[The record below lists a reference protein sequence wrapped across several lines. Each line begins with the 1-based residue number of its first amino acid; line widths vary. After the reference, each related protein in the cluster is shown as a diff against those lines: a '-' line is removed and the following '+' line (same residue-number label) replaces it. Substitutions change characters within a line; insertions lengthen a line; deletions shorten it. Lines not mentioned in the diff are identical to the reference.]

1 MTIRQDRTFSFHYR
15 VKPASLW
22 VLTMVNIYRSM
33 MAVINIIFTASM
45 ALLIYRFWSDAGVVV
60 RVLMLAGLILFPV
73 LQPLLIYLRSRK
85 IVNQMPKD
93 LDITFDQI
101 GFEIAN
107 DSKKSRV
114 NYAEVK
120 SVTRIFKM
128 LIIYTRSRQ
137 GFILDNEMLSGQS
150 KGLSAFLSEKIKRSR

>member
-1 MTIRQDRTFSFHYR
+1 MEFKFHYS
-15 VKPASLW
+15 VKPVSLW

-33 MAVINIIFTASM
+33 MAVINIIFTVSM
-45 ALLIYRFWSDAGVVV
+45 AGLIYRFWLDAGVAY
-60 RVLMLAGLILFPV
+60 RILMLAGLCLFPV

-93 LDITFDQI
+93 LDITFDQT

-107 DSKKSRV
+107 DSKNSRV

-120 SVTRIFKM
+120 SVTRICKM
-128 LIIYTRSRQ
+128 LIIYTWSKQ
-137 GFILDNEMLSGQS
+137 GFILDKQMLAD
-150 KGLSAFLSEKIKRSR
+150 KGKNLSVFLTEKIKRSK